1 MGWSGLVWFQGI
13 GWSGCACL
21 ASCGLGQEMVKPRGY
36 AFDRGFAPDALEARC
51 LVTDSVAGALY
62 IVS

>member
-1 MGWSGLVWFQGI
+1 
-13 GWSGCACL
+13 
-21 ASCGLGQEMVKPRGY
+21 MVKPRGY